1 MRKMIVSSIMNIA
14 KKNSFVKK
22 NRKEIK
28 NMTDEEKAAIA
39 REERNRY
46 LREWRAKN
54 PDKVRAS
61 NERYWV
67 KRVEKLAA
75 EREG

>member
-1 MRKMIVSSIMNIA
+1 MIVSSIMNIA